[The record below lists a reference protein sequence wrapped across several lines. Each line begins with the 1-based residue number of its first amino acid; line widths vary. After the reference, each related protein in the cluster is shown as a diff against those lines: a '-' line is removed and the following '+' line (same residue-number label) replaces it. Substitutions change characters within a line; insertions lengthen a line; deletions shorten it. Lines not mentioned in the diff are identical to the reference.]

1 MKYLL
6 DTCVVSELANRHPV
20 PGVLE
25 WLKAQDSESLYLSV
39 VTVGELRKG
48 IAKRGG
54 DDRGLKLEK
63 WLREDILG
71 AFSDRILP
79 VDNEVALEWGRLCG
93 EAERIGRKRPAVDAL
108 IAATATVHGLQLVT
122 RNVSDMEGMGL
133 RLPIL
138 NPFPAN

>member
-6 DTCVVSELANRHPV
+6 DTCIVSELANRHPV
-20 PGVLE
+20 SGVLE

-39 VTVGELRKG
+39 VTIGELRKG

-54 DDRGLKLEK
+54 DDRGLKLEQ

-79 VDNEVALEWGRLCG
+79 VDNQVALEWGRLCG
-93 EAERIGRKRPAVDAL
+93 EAERTGRKRPALDAL

-122 RNVSDMEGMGL
+122 RNISDMEGMGL

-138 NPFPAN
+138 NPFPSN